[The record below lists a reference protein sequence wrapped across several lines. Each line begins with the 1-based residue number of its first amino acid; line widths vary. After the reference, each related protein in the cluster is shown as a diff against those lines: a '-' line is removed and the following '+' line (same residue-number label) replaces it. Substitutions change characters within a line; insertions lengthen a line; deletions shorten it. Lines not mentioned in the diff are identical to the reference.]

1 MKTSLKKFSVFFLV
15 LLIGIILISTNAF
28 AQLDEP
34 YFSYTGSF
42 GYDWNSKT
50 LTISI
55 TTISQ
60 IYYSD
65 GTAAPNYFF
74 PPFTVDDP
82 LIGGTFT
89 LGTLMNSAENT
100 LVFGPSP
107 GGSTGDVSF
116 SLDSGG
122 TNYLTANLN
131 NFTVTQDGFGTRLN
145 PGYDMNHVVDISTNP
160 LVTTSKFL
168 DEVNTMSNPVGNLYM
183 GFVFSGGPSDFSG
196 NSSGTVSGEFSVVSV
211 VVPEPV
217 SSILF
222 VTGGASLA
230 FRRYRKKKK

>member
-1 MKTSLKKFSVFFLV
+1 MKTGVKF
-15 LLIGIILISTNAF
+15 ILIAVLVSLVSFVSLSTNAS
-28 AQLDEP
+28 AALEEP
-34 YFSYTGSF
+34 YFTYTGTF
-42 GYDWNSKT
+42 GYDWDTKT
-50 LTISI
+50 LSTSI
-55 TTISQ
+55 TTISN
-60 IYYSD
+60 IFYSD

-116 SLDSGG
+116 SFDSGG

-131 NFTVTQDGFGTRLN
+131 NFTVTDDAFGTRLN
-145 PGYDMNHVVDISTNP
+145 PNYDMNHVVDISTNP
-160 LVTTSKFL
+160 SVTNSKFL
-168 DEVNTMSNPVGNLYM
+168 DEVNGMSNPVGNLYM
-183 GFVFSGGPSDFSG
+183 DFNFSAGPSDFSG
-196 NSSGTVSGEFSVVSV
+196 NSSGTLTGEFSVAVA
-211 VVPEPV
+211 PEPV

-222 VTGGASLA
+222 VTGGATLA
-230 FRRYRKKKK
+230 FRRYRRKK